1 MFCQTDRIL
10 PDSRIRYNNTIKKSK
25 EEKKVKKGLAM
36 LVILC
41 TVAGTLAGCQAKETG
56 GTKEAAKTEAE
67 SKGTGDEEVVTL
79 FHHIGEEAAR
89 ETLENLINAFEEANP
104 GIKIE
109 EQGIDFSQYDTMLK
123 TKLAGGDAPDLIMG
137 RPKMYADLIRAG
149 HIEPLT
155 GSDFL
160 DNVAGVTLESMKVD
174 GEIYAVPTN
183 QGGMGIFY
191 NKKVFEDHK
200 IEIPKTHEAL
210 LEAAQ
215 KLQDAGITPFAHGF
229 QESWMAQCEIQSDLY
244 GYTLETNPTMFKD
257 IVDGKK
263 KFADY
268 PEFKECAE
276 RTADRLAF
284 EGGDDFGTDASKARN
299 MLINGEA
306 AMLVSGNWEISEFV
320 NAGVDDQIGFFATP
334 NTDDDQPVLGLAPDG
349 CYMITSQSE
358 HIDAAKKFIGFLT
371 TKEGAAILN
380 AAGYD
385 IPCSTEVDT
394 AALSPIVLDFI
405 DIQENGKV
413 YNYESEDI
421 FSGQFDATFRK
432 WQEEFAADTERDVD
446 AMIEQLDAEI
456 AAIQ

>member
-1 MFCQTDRIL
+1 MKR
-10 PDSRIRYNNTIKKSK
+10 K
-25 EEKKVKKGLAM
+25 LAM
-36 LVILC
+36 LAALC
-41 TVAGTLAGCQAKETG
+41 TVVGAFAGCGGKDAGESKAETP
-56 GTKEAAKTEAE
+56 KTEDVSEKTDAD
-67 SKGTGDEEVVTL
+67 GDEEVVTL

-89 ETLENLINAFEEANP
+89 ATLENLINAFQEANP
-104 GIKIE
+104 GIVIE

-155 GSDFL
+155 GAQFL
-160 DNVAGVTLESMKVD
+160 ENVSEVTLESMKVD

-191 NKKVFEDHK
+191 NKKVFEDNQL
-200 IEIPKTHEAL
+200 EIPKTHEAL

-229 QESWMAQCEIQSDLY
+229 QESWMSQCEIQSDLY
-244 GYTLETNPTMFKD
+244 GYPLQTNPLMFQE
-257 IVDGKK
+257 IVAGEK

-268 PEFKECAE
+268 PEFRECVE
-276 RTADRLAF
+276 RTAQRLAF

-358 HIDAAKKFIGFLT
+358 HIDAAKKFIEFLT

-380 AAGYD
+380 EAGYD
-385 IPCSTEVDT
+385 IPTSMEVDT
-394 AALSPIVLDFI
+394 TKLSPIVLDFI
-405 DIQENGKV
+405 DIQKNGKV
-413 YNYESEDI
+413 YNYEAEDI
-421 FSGQFDATFRK
+421 FSGQYDATFRK

-446 AMIEQLDAEI
+446 AMIEQLDGEI